1 MKQKITKL
9 IGMVALVIM
18 MVTLNASAVFADF
31 GTGTVHVPINQ
42 VMTLAEED
50 VSRSKDYSFYTIGA
64 ISVYPS
70 QVNKEDNFKKCKTQ
84 LFMCNTGTTISK
96 IYVLEEG
103 ALYSKVYL
111 NEGRLNLSMV
121 DIKFS
126 GNSDT
131 YPAYVNYYYNGN

>member
-1 MKQKITKL
+1 MKQTITKL
-9 IGMVALVIM
+9 AGVITLALLM
-18 MVTLNASAVFADF
+18 TTLNISAVFADF

-50 VSRSKDYSFYTIGA
+50 VVRSKDYSFLTIGA

-70 QVNKEDNFKKCKTQ
+70 QTNKEDNFKKCKTQ
-84 LFMCNTGTTISK
+84 LFMCNTGTSVSK

-111 NEGRLNLSMV
+111 NEGRMNLSQV